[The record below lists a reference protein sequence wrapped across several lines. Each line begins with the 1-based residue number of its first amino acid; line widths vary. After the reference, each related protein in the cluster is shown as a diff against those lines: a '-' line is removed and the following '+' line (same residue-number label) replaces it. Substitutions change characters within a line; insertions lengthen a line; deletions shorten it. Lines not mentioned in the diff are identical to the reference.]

1 MPAMTDATESRKAT
15 EAPEKLNLPRT
26 FKIGS
31 FHVGSSFADMLTS
44 AVWNRVL
51 ISDLGVLATPVALLS
66 ALRYLLAPLSIWA
79 GNRSDS
85 HPLFGRHRL
94 PYIWGGRALMVVG
107 LLLTPLATISIAA
120 DAASLLGW
128 LIATLAFLVFGI
140 GTLLSG
146 SPFMALIRDR
156 TPPSKRGQALSIA
169 QIMLL
174 VASVIVPGIYAALM
188 KHYSPE
194 AFFRTVLVGVGLAI
208 PFWLF
213 SVAGEDPRVS
223 ATPADP
229 RAEPPLSFL
238 ALLRMIWADPRP
250 RAFFMLLALGS
261 ISAFAQDAILEP
273 FGGDVFGLDVG
284 ATTRFNAFWG
294 LGVLISMI
302 ATTVITRRRAPHQ
315 QTPTVRLGLLLSA
328 LPMALIG
335 LVGFFKLQALL
346 IPAIFLFGV
355 GFGVYTVGAI
365 GLLMAMTTDRHAG
378 AYLGLWTVAQLVFR
392 GVGIALGGIMRDLV
406 LWLTQTPNIAY
417 ASVFVLSAIG
427 LLVCV
432 GILARVDA
440 PGFAA
445 GHEPAPASA
454 LAMADA

>member
-1 MPAMTDATESRKAT
+1 
-15 EAPEKLNLPRT
+15 
-26 FKIGS
+26 
-31 FHVGSSFADMLTS
+31 MLTS

-85 HPLFGRHRL
+85 HPLFGRHRT
-94 PYIWGGRALMVVG
+94 PYIWSGRALMVLG
-107 LLLTPLATISIAA
+107 LLLTPLATLQIAE
-120 DAASLLGW
+120 DAASLAGW
-128 LIATLAFLVFGI
+128 VLATLAFLIYGI
-140 GTLLSG
+140 GTLISG

-174 VASVIVPGIYAALM
+174 VASVIVPGIYAAVM

-194 AFFRTVLVGVGLAI
+194 AFFRTVLIGVGLAI
-208 PFWLF
+208 PFWFF
-213 SVAGEDPRVS
+213 SVLGEDRRA
-223 ATPADP
+223 ATATVTPDGEPAIG
-229 RAEPPLSFL
+229 FL
-238 ALLRMIWADPRP
+238 PLLRMIWADPRP
-250 RAFFMLLALGS
+250 RAFFVLLALGS
-261 ISAFAQDAILEP
+261 ICAFAQDAVLEP

-302 ATTVITRRRAPHQ
+302 SVTVLTRRRAPHE
-315 QTPTVRLGLLLSA
+315 QTPTARLGLLLTA
-328 LPMALIG
+328 LPLALIG
-335 LVGFFKLQALL
+335 VAGFFKLQALL
-346 IPAIFLFGV
+346 VPAIFLFGL

-392 GVGIALGGIMRDLV
+392 GVGVALGGVLRDVV
-406 LWLTQTPNIAY
+406 LWMTGTPSIAY
-417 ASVFVLSAIG
+417 GSVFVLSAFG

-440 PGFAA
+440 PGFVA
-445 GHEPAPASA
+445 GRAPAPASA
-454 LAMADA
+454 LAMADV